1 MTAQATHAAQ
11 VTPATAAAQATPE
24 ASTNEVLL
32 VGRVSGVPEAREM
45 PSGDEV
51 VQFRVVIRRPPAKKP
66 ARRAAIGP
74 SGEGGGSGSAGTSSV
89 TRTQV
94 DTIDVACW
102 SASSRRAAR
111 RFTDGDVVEV
121 QGALRRR
128 FYRAGPAT
136 VSRYEVEAAT
146 VRRHT

>member
-1 MTAQATHAAQ
+1 
-11 VTPATAAAQATPE
+11 
-24 ASTNEVLL
+24 
-32 VGRVSGVPEAREM
+32 M

-51 VQFRVVIRRPPAKKP
+51 VQFRVVIRRPPAKKRP
-66 ARRAAIGP
+66 ARATP
-74 SGEGGGSGSAGTSSV
+74 EGAGQGSGASTGTSSGTSSV

-111 RFTDGDVVEV
+111 RFTEGDVVEV

>member
-1 MTAQATHAAQ
+1 
-11 VTPATAAAQATPE
+11 
-24 ASTNEVLL
+24 
-32 VGRVSGVPEAREM
+32 M

-51 VQFRVVIRRPPAKKP
+51 VQFRVVIRRPPAKRP
-66 ARRAAIGP
+66 ARRAAIG
-74 SGEGGGSGSAGTSSV
+74 GNGDGGGSGSAGTNSV

-94 DTIDVACW
+94 DTIEVACW

-111 RFTDGDVVEV
+111 RFTEGDVVQV